1 MKNSLFVLLALGLL
15 LAQSALSALLP
26 LHPFV
31 PSVLLPMV
39 LYLGVT
45 PDVSLVRGSTLAFV
59 VGVLADELTGTPLGL
74 ETFIFVAAFL
84 LTRVAGLRL
93 FLRGVPFQIAAT
105 TGIAMVAAGA
115 MLALCAIFEEPEAF
129 PLVMPPEGVAG
140 ALLTLVWGDAVPLVG
155 SATNVASVIVAT
167 GLATGLVSPLVYAAV
182 RRVESVTVRTRRA
195 PEGGAAA

>member
-1 MKNSLFVLLALGLL
+1 MKNTLFVLLALGLL

-31 PSVLLPMV
+31 PSMLLPMV

-140 ALLTLVWGDAVPLVG
+140 AVLSLVWGDEVPLVG
-155 SATNVASVIVAT
+155 SATQVASVIAAT
-167 GLATGLVSPLVYAAV
+167 GLATGLVSPLVYASV